1 MLIREL
7 QGQQII
13 DHLDQLADLRLR
25 IFREY
30 PYLYDGTLADER
42 QYLAEY
48 AHHGAVLLA
57 LVDGQIAG
65 AITGMPLAEESPQL
79 ATPFIQA
86 GLAPQ
91 EYFYIGELLLYAPY
105 RHHGTGSLL
114 LARLERLVAERTKY
128 GCFCFA
134 TVVRPDDHPLKPVD
148 YTPIERFSGR
158 HGYRLLPGVS
168 ARIAW
173 REIDGQTTVKTL
185 DFWQKE
191 VNRI

>member
-7 QGQQII
+7 NGHEII
-13 DHLDQLADLRLR
+13 AHLDQLADLRLG

-30 PYLYDGTLADER
+30 PYLYDGNRDGER
-42 QYLAEY
+42 RYLGSY
-48 AHHGAVLLA
+48 AGKGLVLLA
-57 LVDGQIAG
+57 LDTEQVAG
-65 AITGMPLAEESPQL
+65 AITGMSLADE
-79 ATPFIQA
+79 TPALVAPFHAA

-105 RHHGTGSLL
+105 RKHGTGSLL
-114 LARLERLVAERTKY
+114 LTRLEQLVEERTSCRHY
-128 GCFCFA
+128 CFA
-134 TVVRPDDHPLKPVD
+134 TVVRPANHPEKPVD
-148 YTPIERFSGR
+148 FVSIERFSHR

-173 REIDGQTTVKTL
+173 QEIDGQTTTKRL

-191 VNRI
+191 VKRR